1 MLLQNS
7 AIQNIFLPPKPKQFV
22 LCAPQILK
30 IPEMKS
36 VFTFFL
42 CLAGFFAGI
51 NQIAA
56 QSTERKI
63 NFDKNWRFHLG
74 DIRIAREAEFPDSSW
89 RLLNLPHDWSIE
101 GKFNKN
107 NPAGVGGGALPGGIG
122 WYRKTFS
129 LSKSDSGKM
138 IFIDFDGIYMNSSVW
153 INGHYLGNRPYGY
166 SSFRYNLTRFLNY
179 GNKKNVIAV
188 KVDNSKQP
196 NSRWYSG
203 SGIYR
208 NVWLI
213 KTNKIHVAH
222 WGTYIATPDV
232 KDEEATVVVKTTVA
246 NQFHSDKPVTLTT
259 IVFDPAGKEVAR
271 VADAQYIRK
280 DSVLNFSQTLIVNH
294 PRLWSTNDP
303 VLYKAVSVISA
314 GNKTYDRYET
324 PFGIRHFH
332 FDPALGFF
340 LNGKHLKING
350 VCDHHD
356 LGSLGAAI
364 NTRAIQRQLEI
375 LKTMGCN
382 AIRTSHNPPAP
393 ELLQLCDQMG
403 FLVMDEAFDCWKKPK
418 NPYDYHLYWDEWH
431 KKDLTDMI
439 RRDRNHPS
447 VIIWSIGN
455 EIPEQHDST
464 GTTIARELAGIVRS
478 LDTTRPITSAMNNPP
493 GSGHNFI
500 AESGALDL
508 IGQNYHDFLYAD
520 FAKKYPD
527 KKFIATETTSALE
540 SRGDYNMPSDSV
552 FIWPLSRKDTLHH
565 MNADFTCSSY
575 DNCQVPWG
583 STHERTLKAFEKY
596 DFVSGIF
603 VWTGFDY
610 LGEPT
615 PYGWPARS
623 SYFGIIDLAGFPKD
637 AYYLYKSVWTDTPV
651 LHLLPH
657 WNWKAGDTIDVWA
670 YYNQADEVELYL
682 NGKSLGIRSKQGDD
696 MHVMWRVAYEPG
708 VLKAVSRKNG
718 KTILTREIRTAGP
731 AAAVALQP
739 DRATIHS
746 DGKDLSFVKVKIVD
760 ANGNL
765 VPDASNLVHFQISGP
780 GFIAGVDN
788 GSETDHEP
796 FKADYRKAYN
806 GLCLAIIQS
815 NGKAGEITV
824 TAKSAGLSTAKV
836 EIKAAK

>member
-1 MLLQNS
+1 
-7 AIQNIFLPPKPKQFV
+7 
-22 LCAPQILK
+22 
-30 IPEMKS
+30 MKS
-36 VFTFFL
+36 VFTLFL
-42 CLAGFFAGI
+42 LGMSLLVGMQ
-51 NQIAA
+51 NVLG
-56 QSTERKI
+56 QSPRRKV
-63 NFDKNWRFHLG
+63 NFDKGWRFHLG
-74 DIRIAREAEFPDSSW
+74 DVRLAKEEEYLDNSW
-89 RLLNLPHDWSIE
+89 RQLNLPHDWSIE
-101 GKFNKN
+101 GKFDKN

-129 LSKSDSGKM
+129 LPKSDSGNM
-138 IFIDFDGIYMNSSVW
+138 IFIDFDGVYMNSSVW

-166 SSFRYNLTRFLNY
+166 SSFRYNLTPFLHY
-179 GNKKNVIAV
+179 GKRGNVIAV

-208 NVWLI
+208 NVWLVTT
-213 KTNKIHVAH
+213 KKVHVEH
-222 WGTYIATPDV
+222 WGTYITTHSV
-232 KDEEATVVVKTTVA
+232 SSEEATVTLKTTVWNA
-246 NQFHSDKPVTLTT
+246 LHSNKPVTLTT
-259 IVFDPAGKEVAR
+259 LIYDSDGQEVTKAISHQTIKNDSRYEFDQEIKI
-271 VADAQYIRK
+271 D
-280 DSVLNFSQTLIVNH
+280 H
-294 PRLWSTNDP
+294 PELWSTTQP
-303 VLYKAVSVISA
+303 VLYKAVSIVSD
-314 GNKTYDRYET
+314 GKHTYDRYET

-332 FDPALGFF
+332 FDPKEGFF
-340 LNGKHLKING
+340 LNGQHLKING

-364 NTRAIQRQLEI
+364 NTRAIQRQLQM
-375 LKTMGCN
+375 LKGMGCN

-393 ELLQLCDQMG
+393 ELLQLCDKMG
-403 FLVMDEAFDCWKKPK
+403 FLVMDEAFDCWKKAK
-418 NPYDYHLYWDEWH
+418 NPYDYHLYWNEWH
-431 KKDLTDMI
+431 KRDLSDLI
-439 RRDRNHPS
+439 KRDRNHPS

-455 EIPEQHDST
+455 EIPEQHDSS

-508 IGQNYHDFLYAD
+508 IGQNYHDYLYPE
-520 FAKKYPD
+520 FARKYPD

-552 FIWPLSRKDTLHH
+552 FIWPLSRKDSLHH

-575 DNCQVPWG
+575 DNCRVPWG

-623 SYFGIIDLAGFPKD
+623 SYFGIIDLAGFPKN

-651 LHLLPH
+651 LHIFPH
-657 WNWKAGDTIDVWA
+657 WNWQVGDTVDVWA
-670 YYNQADEVELYL
+670 YYNKADEVELYL
-682 NGKSLGIRSKQGDD
+682 NGKSLGIRSKKNDNNMPDGRSVG
-696 MHVMWRVAYEPG
+696 HVMWRVPYEPG
-708 VLKAVSRKNG
+708 TLKAVSRETG
-718 KTILTREIRTAGP
+718 KTVLTREIHTAGP
-731 AAAVALQP
+731 AAAIVLVP
-739 DRATIHS
+739 DRDTIHD
-746 DGKDLSFVKVKIVD
+746 DGEDLSFVKVKIVD

-765 VPDASNLVHFQISGP
+765 VPRAKNLVHFSVGGP

-815 NGKAGEITV
+815 KGKAGIITL
-824 TAKSAGLSTAKV
+824 TAQSNGLSSGTVK
-836 EIKAAK
+836 IKCD